1 MRLWIGEETRGTN
14 DTENQPD
21 LTLLHRILQ
30 LTRQNTLFLRGAQ
43 NVLQETPGAIEQTSK
58 RNEIRPCALS
68 SHTGMNQKSI
78 TEGFFGGWWKCSK
91 IRSWQWVPQ
100 LSEYTKHRNKTSQEL
115 LKSGRVVASEM
126 EGLLLSRK
134 TRRWLNSLLLPLGF
148 PGNMWQY
155 WGGGGGEYH
164 RHLSSGQ
171 TRDAAKYPTNKM
183 HRTAPPPP
191 TNKWLCAHSV
201 ASDFRNPMDLLAHQA
216 PLPMEFSRQE
226 YWSGYH
232 FLFQGIFLTQGLNPH
247 LLGLLHLQVD
257 FFLQLAPSGKL
268 Q

>member
-155 WGGGGGEYH
+155 WGGGGGEYTGIYLVG
-164 RHLSSGQ
+164 RPGMLLNILLIKCTGQ
-171 TRDAAKYPTNKM
+171 
-183 HRTAPPPP
+183 
-191 TNKWLCAHSV
+191 
-201 ASDFRNPMDLLAHQA
+201 
-216 PLPMEFSRQE
+216 LPHPQ
-226 YWSGYH
+226 
-232 FLFQGIFLTQGLNPH
+232 QINDCVLTQLRPT
-247 LLGLLHLQVD
+247 
-257 FFLQLAPSGKL
+257 FATPWTY
-268 Q
+268 